1 MERNYWL
8 FKSEPSTYSF
18 DDLLKEGS
26 ATWDGVRNYKARN
39 YMKNEMKVGDL
50 IFYYHSSCEEP
61 GIVGIAEVIKEAIPD
76 DTQFDPKSKSY
87 DPGSDPKNPRWWMV
101 TIRAVEKFPRLIS
114 LKELRNTPGLEDMV
128 ILRKGNRLSITP
140 VTRREWE
147 IIRSL
152 AEKKTRN

>member
-50 IFYYHSSCEEP
+50 VFYYHSSCEEP

-76 DTQFDPKSKSY
+76 DSQFDPKSEYY
-87 DPGSDPKNPRWWMV
+87 DPGSNPENPRWWMV
-101 TIRAVEKFPRLIS
+101 TIRAVEKFPRLVS
-114 LKELRNTPGLEDMV
+114 LKELRNTPGLEEMV
-128 ILRKGNRLSITP
+128 ILQKGNRLSITP
-140 VTRREWE
+140 VKRKEWE

-152 AEKKTRN
+152 ATKKF